1 MRNFTKLSARRG
13 AICQLSDENSG
24 RLACPIFYV
33 TKCSPP
39 SESHSVTLTAL
50 ARVIITVLNNTVL
63 IGSHKVSKLSYWLL
77 YVAVVM

>member
-1 MRNFTKLSARRG
+1 MGNVTKLSARRG

-39 SESHSVTLTAL
+39 SESHTATLTAL
-50 ARVIITVLNNTVL
+50 ARVIFTVLNNEPL
-63 IGSHKVSKLSYWLL
+63 IG
-77 YVAVVM
+77 